1 MITKA
6 WFIVA
11 VMTGVYTDGTKD
23 IFIFQ
28 HPLEHGHFH
37 SSNMCQKFIGDH
49 PFKIAKAL
57 IEEFGNR
64 PPEQIICVPEEA
76 IEMFM
81 EQGGKR
87 GEKT

>member
-11 VMTGVYTDGTKD
+11 IMSGVYTDGTKD

-28 HPLEHGHFH
+28 HPVDHGHFH
-37 SSNMCQKFIGDH
+37 SSAMCQKFIGDY
-49 PFKIAKAL
+49 PFKIARAL
-57 IEEFGNR
+57 INQYGGR
-64 PPEQIICVPEEA
+64 PPEQIMCVPEETV
-76 IEMFM
+76 EMFM
-81 EQGGKR
+81 KEGGRR

>member
-1 MITKA
+1 VITKA

-64 PPEQIICVPEEA
+64 PPEQIICVPEET

>member
-1 MITKA
+1 MIKA

-11 VMTGVYTDGTKD
+11 VMTGVYSDGTKD

-28 HPLEHGHFH
+28 HPLDHGHFH
-37 SSNMCQKFIGDH
+37 SSTMCQKFIGDH

-57 IEEFGNR
+57 VQEFGNR
-64 PPEQIICVPEEA
+64 TPERIVCVPEKT
-76 IEMFM
+76 IEKFM
-81 EQGGKR
+81 EEGGKR

>member
-1 MITKA
+1 MIKEA

-11 VMTGVYTDGTKD
+11 IMSGVYEDGTKD
-23 IFIFQ
+23 VFIFQ
-28 HPLEHGHFH
+28 HPLDHGHFH
-37 SSNMCQKFIGDH
+37 SANMCQKFIGDN

-57 IEEFGNR
+57 VQEFGNR
-64 PPEQIICVPEEA
+64 PPEQLICVPEET